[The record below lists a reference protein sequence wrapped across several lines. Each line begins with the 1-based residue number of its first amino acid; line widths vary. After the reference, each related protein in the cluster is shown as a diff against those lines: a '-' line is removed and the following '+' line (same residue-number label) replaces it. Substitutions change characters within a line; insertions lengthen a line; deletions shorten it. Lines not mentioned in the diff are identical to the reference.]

1 MVNPTEQQTETYN
14 AVLEAH
20 EAGIDK
26 LRAGVKLAD
35 GKKLFSDNF
44 YKRFSV
50 YQAVKDNL
58 AASKF
63 PKLAD
68 KLGKSIGFAMGID
81 FRESSLL
88 VATKSTQS
96 AKKGIFKF

>member
-1 MVNPTEQQTETYN
+1 MVRNYFE
-14 AVLEAH
+14 
-20 EAGIDK
+20 I
-26 LRAGVKLAD
+26 
-35 GKKLFSDNF
+35 FF
-44 YKRFSV
+44 YENFSV
-50 YQAVKDNL
+50 YQAVKNNL

-96 AKKGIFKF
+96 AKKGIIEF